1 MGIVV
6 LYGQFLLT
14 KYIAQARIC
23 LLFILVLKDQ
33 FLIKI
38 GKNFIMQDFC
48 VDSLIVRILWKAF

>member
-23 LLFILVLKDQ
+23 LLFILVLKNQ
-33 FLIKI
+33 FLSSDFY
-38 GKNFIMQDFC
+38 KNWEELHCARF
-48 VDSLIVRILWKAF
+48 LR